1 MTATLGSQLAGVVA
15 LLAVSAA
22 PVPLL
27 IYLTSSAGPRA
38 RIPLSPTDR
47 ILAAL
52 VLWAVV
58 QGSVVVLLGW
68 LGRLRF
74 VNILFLEVVVLAC
87 GLASCA
93 RAGSWRS
100 LASVAEP
107 AGTEIYM
114 LTNQAPAAL
123 NFVPRQMN
131 FVVRSPL
138 TADALAQSYRQTVA
152 SLDPALPVVRMPSL
166 RAE

>member
-100 LASVAEP
+100 LASVAT
-107 AGTEIYM
+107 G
-114 LTNQAPAAL
+114 
-123 NFVPRQMN
+123 
-131 FVVRSPL
+131 S
-138 TADALAQSYRQTVA
+138 S
-152 SLDPALPVVRMPSL
+152 
-166 RAE
+166 RA